1 MPHDDTFLILREGEA
16 EGLVSPAEALE
27 AIDSAW
33 QEYGRTRQV
42 LSNPAAMKLPS
53 GATTFKVKGAVL
65 GQAGIAGFRLVAD
78 RQEAAGGEST
88 RDWFWLADPDGGR
101 PLAIVEAF
109 GLHCLRTAATGALA
123 ARLLAPASITTAAL
137 IGSGRIA
144 RHVLPALAVALPGL
158 RQVAVAS
165 RRFAAVE
172 QFCAAAQPGLPFT
185 LRPAANVREACAG
198 AALVLT
204 ITSATA
210 PVLHAA
216 DLAPGA
222 TVVGLGDTE
231 IAADVLAW
239 ADRFV
244 VDEMAFAL
252 TTGSVAG
259 WIAGGTQTAAGIAAR
274 LDADIG
280 EVAAGLKPGRLRRGD
295 NVLAVVQGMAV
306 GDLALAGLAWRKARA
321 RQLGAR
327 VDLSGR
333 GRSPAPALAVDGS

>member
-1 MPHDDTFLILREGEA
+1 MPHDNTFLILREGEA
-16 EGLVSPAEALE
+16 EGLVTPAEALE
-27 AIDSAW
+27 AIGSAW
-33 QEYGRTRQV
+33 QEYGRARHV
-42 LSNPAAMKLPS
+42 LSSPAAMKMLS

-65 GQAGIAGFRLVAD
+65 GQSGIAGFRLVAD
-78 RQEAAGGEST
+78 RHEAAGETT

-101 PLAIVEAF
+101 PLALVEAF

-123 ARLLAPASITTAAL
+123 ARLLAPAGITTAAL

-144 RHVLPALAVALPGL
+144 AHVLPALAAALPGL

-165 RRFAAVE
+165 RRFEAVQ
-172 QFCAAAQPGLPFT
+172 QFCATAQPGLPFA
-185 LRPAANVREACAG
+185 LRPAPSVREACAG
-198 AALVLT
+198 ASLVVT

-216 DLAPGA
+216 HLSPGA

-244 VDEMAFAL
+244 VDELAFAL

-259 WIAGGTQTAAGIAAR
+259 WIAGDAVTAAGVAAR

-280 EVAAGLKPGRLRRGD
+280 QVAAALKPGRLRLED

-306 GDLALAGLAWRKARA
+306 GDLALAGLAWRKACA
-321 RQLGAR
+321 TGLGAS
-327 VDLSGR
+327 VDLVGR
-333 GRSPAPALAVDGS
+333 GPVSI

>member
-1 MPHDDTFLILREGEA
+1 MPDDDRFLILREGEA
-16 EGLVSPAEALE
+16 EGLVTPAEALE
-27 AIDSAW
+27 AIETAW
-33 QEYGRTRQV
+33 QDYGRARQV
-42 LSNPAAMKLPS
+42 LSNPAAMKLAS

-65 GQAGIAGFRLVAD
+65 GRAGLAGFRLVAD
-78 RQEAAGGEST
+78 RQEASGETT

-101 PLAIVEAF
+101 PLALVEAYW
-109 GLHCLRTAATGALA
+109 LHCLRTAATGALA
-123 ARLLAPASITTAAL
+123 ARLLAPAGITRAAL

-144 RHVLPALAVALPGL
+144 AHILPALAAALPGL

-172 QFCAAAQPGLPFT
+172 PFCAAAQPGLPFA
-185 LRPAANVREACAG
+185 LCPASSVREACAG
-198 AALVLT
+198 ASLVLT

-231 IAADVLAW
+231 IAADVLDW

-244 VDEMAFAL
+244 VDELAFAT

-259 WIAGGTQTAAGIAAR
+259 WIAGGAVTAAGVAER

-280 EVAAGLKPGRLRRGD
+280 EVAAALRPGRLRPED
-295 NVLAVVQGMAV
+295 KVLAVVQGMAV

-321 RQLGAR
+321 GGLGAR
-327 VDLSGR
+327 VDLGGR
-333 GRSPAPALAVDGS
+333 GPAST